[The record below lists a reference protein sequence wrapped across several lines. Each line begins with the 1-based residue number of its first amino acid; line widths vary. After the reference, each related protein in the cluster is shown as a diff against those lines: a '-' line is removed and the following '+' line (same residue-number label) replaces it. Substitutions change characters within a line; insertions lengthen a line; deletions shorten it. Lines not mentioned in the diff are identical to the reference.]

1 MNNGLSLQKI
11 VLKLKNKKF
20 KYMQDLANS
29 KIIIKSPAKINL
41 HLEVIG
47 KREDGFHEL
56 AMIMQNID
64 LSDYLEFQINNE
76 GLIKLES
83 DCNDLSLSSD
93 NLIVKSANLLR
104 KQSNID
110 FGANIFLRKNI
121 PIGAGLAGGSSNAAA
136 TLIGLNK
143 LWDLN
148 LDQETLCSLA
158 SNLGSD
164 IPFFIDGGIQLCF
177 GRGEILEK
185 LDSNFGYGVILL
197 KNPNVSVSTAETYK
211 KYSNRFCDKYF
222 NNKEKIENIRKN
234 LRDNVLKNLSFDNKH
249 ITIKND
255 LQLVVEN
262 DNDSVKQSLYLLSKL
277 KNCLTFSMSGSGPT
291 CFALFKDIETAK
303 KELSANYKL
312 FKDKGYDSWVCTF
325 LEKGIAFME
334 IFLRNIILAD
344 NNNENIENNIPEKGP
359 LNFIVGSLTSFLLFI
374 FFYFLSN
381 KIAIYFSIHKPSN
394 SSEIVQN
401 ISSSINTLII
411 GLSFL
416 LTFSFAFIGIG
427 LFIVFIRSFFLK
439 KN

>member
-1 MNNGLSLQKI
+1 
-11 VLKLKNKKF
+11 
-20 KYMQDLANS
+20 MQDLAKT

-104 KQSNID
+104 KKLNID

-136 TLIGLNK
+136 TLIALNN

-148 LDQETLCSLA
+148 LDQKTLCSLA
-158 SNLGSD
+158 STLGSD
-164 IPFFIDGGIQLCF
+164 IPFFINGGIQLCF

-185 LDSNFGYGVILL
+185 LDSNFEYGVILL
-197 KNPNVSVSTAETYK
+197 KNRNVSVSTAETYK
-211 KYSNRFCDKYF
+211 KYSNRFFDHYLT
-222 NNKEKIENIRKN
+222 NNELIEKIRKN
-234 LRDNVLKNLSFDNKH
+234 LRDNSLQRLNFDNQYM
-249 ITIKND
+249 TIKND
-255 LQLVVEN
+255 LQQIVEN
-262 DNDSVKQSLYLLSKL
+262 ENNSVKQALYLLSNL

-303 KELSANYKL
+303 KELTANYKL
-312 FKDKGYDSWVCTF
+312 FRNKGYDSWVCTF
-325 LEKGIAFME
+325 LKKGIT
-334 IFLRNIILAD
+334 
-344 NNNENIENNIPEKGP
+344 
-359 LNFIVGSLTSFLLFI
+359 FI
-374 FFYFLSN
+374 
-381 KIAIYFSIHKPSN
+381 
-394 SSEIVQN
+394 
-401 ISSSINTLII
+401 
-411 GLSFL
+411 
-416 LTFSFAFIGIG
+416 
-427 LFIVFIRSFFLK
+427 
-439 KN
+439 